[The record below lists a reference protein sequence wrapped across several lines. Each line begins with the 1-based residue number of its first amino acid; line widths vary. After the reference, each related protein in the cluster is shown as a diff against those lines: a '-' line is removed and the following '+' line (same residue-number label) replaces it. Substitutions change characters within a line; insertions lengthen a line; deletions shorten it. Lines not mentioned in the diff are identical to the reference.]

1 MHQIAFYYHSTA
13 TGFHELKK
21 RGICNVRAGSGATF
35 SILPAHVG
43 FAPKSDRKPYM
54 SANLS
59 RPFRTAQVISFCS
72 APFGAHPS
80 VRTRGLSRPSRT
92 GPVKDGRRADPA
104 TLRLISRPLL
114 DWPEHDGGLGRVGS
128 RAHRACPQQ
137 IEHPRHTASTRR
149 ISNNSRLPWLPVVKA
164 RSAGQASMSMGSCD
178 DRITLYPAAPLRLAT
193 LLHARTIA
201 REDGAHLHNGRLAR
215 PTLRWFSPATHPT
228 HPTPTRRSVG
238 TVRLSSLRSLS
249 LAG

>member
-1 MHQIAFYYHSTA
+1 VQRSIPHRARRTIGALPTAISCLGAFRTPA
-13 TGFHELKK
+13 A
-21 RGICNVRAGSGATF
+21 RACGRLHRSRR
-35 SILPAHVG
+35 
-43 FAPKSDRKPYM
+43 PKTYM

-92 GPVKDGRRADPA
+92 GPVKDGRRADRA

-114 DWPEHDGGLGRVGS
+114 DWPEHDGRLGRVGS

-164 RSAGQASMSMGSCD
+164 RSAGPASMSMG
-178 DRITLYPAAPLRLAT
+178 L
-193 LLHARTIA
+193 
-201 REDGAHLHNGRLAR
+201 
-215 PTLRWFSPATHPT
+215 
-228 HPTPTRRSVG
+228 
-238 TVRLSSLRSLS
+238 VR
-249 LAG
+249 